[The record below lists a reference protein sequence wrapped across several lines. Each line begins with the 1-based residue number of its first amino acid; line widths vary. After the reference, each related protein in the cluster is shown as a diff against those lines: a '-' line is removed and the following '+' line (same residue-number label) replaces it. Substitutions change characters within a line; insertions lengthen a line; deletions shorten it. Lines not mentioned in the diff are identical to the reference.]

1 MLPNG
6 PTMRSG
12 LQHEIMAFLQLFHT
26 EIWCFAGMSAG
37 FLLRIARSVFLRFLA
52 ASRMLAVS
60 GASIWN
66 GKSERP
72 FTGRHFV
79 DLPGSS
85 QPSSAVYHR
94 DPGATLSS
102 ALGRIS
108 SENIT
113 IGV

>member
-1 MLPNG
+1 
-6 PTMRSG
+6 
-12 LQHEIMAFLQLFHT
+12 
-26 EIWCFAGMSAG
+26 
-37 FLLRIARSVFLRFLA
+37 
-52 ASRMLAVS
+52 MLAVS

-79 DLPGSS
+79 DLFESS

-94 DPGATLSS
+94 DRGATLSS

-113 IGV
+113 IGVVLECYCTMRSARILRWVGRKLVWMMHDEYIRRIADCSEQQETVII